1 MDIFIP
7 VMEAAM
13 IYASHYCKACGR
25 STVTSKDLEYGMK
38 YSARTTT
45 GNKIGSFFPE
55 IYEEDSDSD
64 GSQNSDGSLEIV
76 DDSDEPFTRYE
87 GTEELYVKINEAY
100 DTWESW
106 EPEIPAEEIIKN
118 AIDNGGLHR

>member
-55 IYEEDSDSD
+55 IYEDDSSNEED
-64 GSQNSDGSLEIV
+64 SDGSLEIV

-87 GTEELYVKINEAY
+87 GTEELYVKMNEAY